1 MPETVPPLSAAD
13 FSKIADY
20 IKTEFDARL
29 TGRTELKEKWD
40 EIDRQLAMKPKPREI
55 SSGQKDDWYPA
66 LEEPLQYNALEVI
79 LADLHSMIF
88 PNGAEWFSPMG
99 YLSDDYLTRFNRR
112 RETIPLIGRIATDA
126 GVDKPDTS
134 IDQDGADAL
143 VKASLDYFH
152 RLYDFRAK
160 MNLAF
165 VEGVKYGTGVTRLKQ
180 VKFSRFHHEFRGV
193 KDETVIGP
201 SLAPTSIRN
210 VYPDPSPHFILHEGA
225 MTLPTVISFGVQL
238 LDDLKRAARVG
249 KGWRTG
255 VVSRLE
261 PLKSSPNDKRGHVD
275 KLIAEGDII
284 VPKSEGSIFLPN
296 VTVTVVV
303 SGKGA
308 QVVRL
313 EKNSM
318 PWRSYVFF
326 DYLKDDVNSPY
337 GGSPLAKAS
346 PVQAAATLALND
358 LLAAGHLNAKP
369 PVAYDRNDSQFAING
384 GPEIFPGA
392 MWETDAPDRIF
403 PQKIGDLNGLLNSYL
418 ALLKKHEDLTGANDP
433 RRGAGVKS
441 HTGTGANLADIERG
455 FARTQNV
462 ADDWA
467 AGPVTT
473 ILNMEYDVIKA
484 SLTKS
489 QPIPVD
495 SQGIEG
501 WVDLH
506 ADDLPDRVM
515 FRVHGAAGVAAERE
529 KVSNFFTASQFALQI
544 TQFAAQLGQPI
555 DVDFVSMITE
565 GFQNAGIQ
573 NVARFVRR
581 GQANPPG
588 PPSAPE
594 LQGANGSDPAQA
606 IEALEA
612 FGGQLAQ

>member
-1 MPETVPPLSAAD
+1 MPETAPQLSAAD

-20 IKTEFDARL
+20 IKTEFDSRCQ
-29 TGRTELKEKWD
+29 GRIELKEKWD

-88 PNGAEWFSPMG
+88 PNGAEWFSPLSH
-99 YLSDDYLTRFNRR
+99 LSDEYLTRFNKR
-112 RETIPLIGRIATDA
+112 RETMPLIARIATNA
-126 GVDKPDTS
+126 GMDKPDS
-134 IDQDGADAL
+134 ELDQDGADAL
-143 VKASLDYFH
+143 VKATLDYYH

-160 MNLAF
+160 ANLAM
-165 VEGVKYGTGVTRLKQ
+165 VEAVKYGTGVTRLKKVQ
-180 VKFSRFHHEFRGV
+180 FSRFHHEFRGV
-193 KDETVIGP
+193 KDDTVIGP

-210 VYPDPSPHFILHEGA
+210 VYPDPSPHFLLHEGV
-225 MTLPTVISFGVQL
+225 MTLPMVMSFGKQL
-238 LDDLKRAARVG
+238 LDDLKRASRVG
-249 KGWRTG
+249 EGWRTG
-255 VVSRLE
+255 IISRME
-261 PLKSSPNDKRGHVD
+261 PLRSSPNDKRGHIEKIV
-275 KLIAEGDII
+275 AEGDVL
-284 VPKSEGSIFLPN
+284 VPKSDGSIFLPN
-296 VTVTVVV
+296 VTVTVAV

-308 QVVRL
+308 QVIRF
-313 EKNSM
+313 ERNSM

-326 DYLKDDVNSPY
+326 DYLKDNVNSPY
-337 GGSPLAKAS
+337 GGSPLAKAE

-358 LLAAGHLNAKP
+358 LLAVGALNARP
-369 PVAYDRNDSQFAING
+369 PVAWDRNDSQFAIDG
-384 GPEIFPGA
+384 GPEIYPGA
-392 MWETDAPDRIF
+392 EWGTDAPDRIF
-403 PQKIGDLNGLLNSYL
+403 PQKIGDPAALLQTYL

-467 AGPVTT
+467 TGPLTT
-473 ILNMEYDVIKA
+473 ILNMEYDVV
-484 SLTKS
+484 KS
-489 QPIPVD
+489 GNKKQPIPVD

-506 ADDLPDRVM
+506 PDDLADRVM

-529 KVSNFFTASQFALQI
+529 KVANFFTASQFALQVA
-544 TQFAAQLGQPI
+544 QFAAQSGKPI
-555 DVDFVSMITE
+555 DIEFSSMVIE

-581 GQANPPG
+581 GQTDTQGNAGASQLP
-588 PPSAPE
+588 
-594 LQGANGSDPAQA
+594 GANGVDPAQA

-612 FGGQLAQ
+612 FGGQLG